1 VRPQHRQFARQLGS
15 MMTQGSGVFQDLSG
29 HERRIEG
36 RLLPRAASDVVRI
49 VRSAQQF
56 GVCLHAVSCGRNWG
70 FGSSLPA
77 VDNAWLVDLHL
88 MTKIRSYDDE
98 SGTVL
103 LEPGVTQGQL
113 SDRLIKEG
121 NRWLFNVT
129 GAGDSTSVVG
139 NALERGIGYFG
150 QRHLDLIDLEIVTG
164 TGEVVS
170 TCLGNQKLQSFPAPL
185 GCDAT
190 GLFLQSALGI
200 VTQARLRLIRR
211 AEGNGVV
218 MARLKSSKHTALFF
232 DRIIELK
239 RDDVI
244 SGVPH
249 VANHPR
255 LTTTMLPWLKA
266 PDRARFLSSAPVWT
280 AALPILGNR
289 DLAAAR
295 HKTIK
300 RALNKISRLEIFS
313 GGKVEFKPNEPSP
326 LEQFKQL
333 ASGYP
338 SNLALPG
345 VQWCALKRADLTC
358 LDPEKTKAGL
368 IHITP
373 AVATSR
379 REIQRALSVVQNA
392 AKSLALE
399 PLPITVNVVNSRF
412 SVLVISLP
420 FKRPD
425 LSVHQKAAIL
435 QTALRSAGFRPYRLG
450 LDFDSQSSGFS
461 RGSYDLLQRLKDA
474 LDPQRVFATS
484 KYELGALK
492 GTSHLQNHCPEWDDD
507 SIGSLLEAA

>member
-1 VRPQHRQFARQLGS
+1 VKSQHRQFGRRLGS
-15 MMTQGSGVFQDLSG
+15 LVTQGSGIFQDLSG
-29 HERRIEG
+29 HERRIAG
-36 RLLPRAASDVVRI
+36 RLLPRTAGEVVRI
-49 VRSAQQF
+49 VRSARQF
-56 GVCLHAVSCGRNWG
+56 GVSLHTVSCGRNWG

-77 VDNAWLVDLHL
+77 VDDAWLVDLHL
-88 MTKIRSYDDE
+88 MTKIRSFDDE
-98 SGTVL
+98 SGTVV

-113 SDRLIKEG
+113 SHHLIKEG

-129 GAGDSTSVVG
+129 GAGDSTSVLG

-150 QRHLDLIDLEIVTG
+150 QRHLDLIDLEIVSG
-164 TGEVVS
+164 TGEIVS
-170 TCLGNQKLQSFPAPL
+170 TCLGNQHLQSFPAPL

-190 GLFLQSALGI
+190 GLFLQSALGVVI
-200 VTQARLRLIRR
+200 QARLRLIRR

-218 MARLKSSKHTALFF
+218 MARLKSPKHSARFF
-232 DRIIELK
+232 DRILELK
-239 RDDVI
+239 RDDII

-266 PDRARFLSSAPVWT
+266 QDRDRFLSNAPAWT

-289 DLAAAR
+289 ELATAR
-295 HKTIK
+295 HQTIE
-300 RALNKISRLEIFS
+300 RALAKISTLEVFLGQS
-313 GGKVEFKPNEPSP
+313 VEFKPDEPSP

-345 VQWCALKRADLTC
+345 VQWCALKKADLTH

-373 AVATSR
+373 AVASSR
-379 REIQRALSVVQNA
+379 CEIHRALTVVQNT

-399 PLPITVNVVNSRF
+399 PLPITVNIVNARL

-425 LSVHQKAAIL
+425 RSAHQKAAIL
-435 QTALRSAGFRPYRLG
+435 QDALRCAGFRPYRVG
-450 LDFDSQSSGFS
+450 LDFASHASGYSRSSI
-461 RGSYDLLQRLKDA
+461 DLLQRLKDA
-474 LDPQRVFATS
+474 LDPQGVFAAS
-484 KYELGALK
+484 KYELGALQSS
-492 GTSHLQNHCPEWDDD
+492 GRAPNRLPDWDDV
-507 SIGSLLEAA
+507 SGFSLLEAA